1 MAHTKAGGST
11 QNGRDSQSQRLGIK
25 KYGGQRV
32 ITGNIIVRQ
41 RGTKFRPGNGVR
53 MGKDNTLYAISNG
66 IVQFASR
73 KTKLFTGLLKHIN
86 TVNVVENQ

>member
-25 KYGGQRV
+25 KFGGQRV

-41 RGTKFRPGNGVR
+41 RGTKFRAGDGVR
-53 MGKDNTLYAISNG
+53 MGRDNTLYALRDG
-66 IVQFASR
+66 IVKFASR
-73 KTKLFTGLLKHIN
+73 KTMMFTGLLKHAN
-86 TVNVVENQ
+86 TVSILHK

>member
-11 QNGRDSQSQRLGIK
+11 QNGRDSQSQRLGVK
-25 KYGGQRV
+25 KFGGQRV

-53 MGKDNTLYAISNG
+53 MGKDNTLYALRNG

-73 KTKLFTGLLKHIN
+73 KTMLFTGLLKHVS
-86 TVNVVENQ
+86 TVSILQK